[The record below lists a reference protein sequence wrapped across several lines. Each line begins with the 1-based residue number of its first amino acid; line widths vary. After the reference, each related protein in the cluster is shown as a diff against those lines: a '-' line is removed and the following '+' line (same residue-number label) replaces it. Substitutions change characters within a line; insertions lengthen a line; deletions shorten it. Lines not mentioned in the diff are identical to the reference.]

1 MKSISRFWQLHS
13 ERIWLLAALS
23 LSSAMSV
30 TLVATRIYYLRDLN
44 HIGLVWNLFLAWIPL
59 FTALGMWLLVYFG
72 YRSKLLLAGPFLVWL
87 AFFPNAPY
95 LVTDIIHLRP
105 HVKIPLWY
113 DATMLFSFAWN
124 GLCAGLVSLWII
136 QNLAHIE
143 LGKWIS
149 WLLVF
154 FTVAASGFGVY
165 LGRFLRWNSWDLIT
179 NPRLLLMDVAHLV
192 LNPFDHLFAVAFT
205 LLFSAL
211 LFLAYMTMTT
221 LIHARWQ
228 YAFVAER
235 R

>member
-1 MKSISRFWQLHS
+1 MKSISRFWQLHR
-13 ERIWLLAALS
+13 ERIWLLTALS

-30 TLVATRIYYLRDLN
+30 ALVATRIYYLRDLN

-59 FTALGMWLLVYFG
+59 FAALGMWILVSIG

-105 HVKIPLWY
+105 HYKIPLWY

-124 GLCAGLVSLWII
+124 GLCAGLVSLWIV
-136 QNLAHIE
+136 QNLANIQM
-143 LGKWIS
+143 GKWVS
-149 WLLVF
+149 WLLVL

-165 LGRFLRWNSWDLIT
+165 LGRFLRWNSWDLLT
-179 NPRLLLMDVAHLV
+179 NPQLLFIDIAHLV
-192 LNPFDHLFAVAFT
+192 LNPRDHPLAFAFT
-205 LLFSAL
+205 LLFSAM

-221 LIHARWQ
+221 FIHARWQ
-228 YAFVAER
+228 HAFVTDS
-235 R
+235 